1 MARTY
6 QLGDILINRNN
17 EECEVIAVLNHFI
30 RIRNTVT
37 GVKECYQIFP
47 KPNSS
52 ERKVTDY
59 EHGRIPKG
67 EGPQLS

>member
-6 QLGDILINRNN
+6 QLGDILINQNN

-30 RIRNTVT
+30 RIRNKVT
-37 GVKECYQIFP
+37 DVKECYQIIP

-52 ERKVTDY
+52 ERKVIKH
-59 EHGRIPKG
+59 ENGRISEG
-67 EGPQLS
+67 EES